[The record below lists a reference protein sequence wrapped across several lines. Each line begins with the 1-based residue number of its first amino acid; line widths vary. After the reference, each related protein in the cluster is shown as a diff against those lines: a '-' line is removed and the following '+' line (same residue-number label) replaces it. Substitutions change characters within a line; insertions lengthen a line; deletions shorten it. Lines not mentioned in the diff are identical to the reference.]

1 MSVVKV
7 EAPSHS
13 YEVLIDE
20 FTLDH
25 VGDLCRSISG
35 GDACCVVSDS
45 NVAPLYLDRAKTS
58 LEAAGYR
65 VETFVF
71 PAGEQSKTLST
82 YAQALSAFANAGL
95 TRSSL
100 VVALGG
106 GVVGDLAGFAAA
118 TYMRGIRCVQVPT
131 SLLACVDSSVGG
143 KTAVDLPEGK
153 NLVGAFFQPDAVLV
167 DTSLL
172 ATLPEHFFID
182 GCGEVLKYGVIF
194 DSDLFAELESCS
206 ASDMR
211 LGEVIARCVQ
221 LKRDV
226 VQADEKEAG
235 QRQLLNFGHTLG
247 HAIEKLS
254 GFTVTHG
261 FAVACGM
268 VLVAKA
274 SAKRGWLSAQD
285 AQRIER
291 AVRAWGLLAD
301 TNESAQ
307 AIYDAA
313 LADKKRRGSTMNVV
327 VASEIGKARIESLKL
342 DDFRTF
348 VGQALAR

>member
-1 MSVVKV
+1 MSVIKV
-7 EAPSHS
+7 DAASHS
-13 YEVLIDE
+13 YDVFVDE
-20 FTLDH
+20 FTLDQLGE
-25 VGDLCRSISG
+25 VCRDVSG
-35 GDACCVVSDS
+35 GDACCIVSDS
-45 NVAPLYLDRAKTS
+45 NVAPLYLSRAKAS
-58 LEAAGYR
+58 LESAGYA
-65 VETFVF
+65 VSSFVF
-71 PAGEQSKTLST
+71 EAGEQSKTLQT
-82 YAQALSAFANAGL
+82 YAQTQQAFAHAGL

-153 NLVGAFFQPDAVLV
+153 NLVGAFFQPDAVLI

-172 ATLPEHFFID
+172 ATLPEHFLID

-194 DSDLFAELESCS
+194 DKELFAQLEACA

-211 LGEVIARCVQ
+211 LPEVIARCVE

-226 VQADEKEAG
+226 VVADEKEAG
-235 QRQLLNFGHTLG
+235 ARQLLNFGHTLG

-254 GFTVTHG
+254 NFTVTHG

-274 SAKRGWLSAQD
+274 SVARGCLSAAD
-285 AQRIER
+285 AMRIEST
-291 AVRAWGLLAD
+291 VRAWGLLAE
-301 TNESAQ
+301 TEEPAS
-307 AIYDAA
+307 AIYEAA
-313 LADKKRRGSTMNVV
+313 LADKKRHGSTMNVV
-327 VASEIGKARIESLKL
+327 VASEIGTSRIETLTL
-342 DDFRTF
+342 DDFRAF
-348 VGQALAR
+348 VHDACV

>member
-1 MSVVKV
+1 MSVIKV
-7 EAPSHS
+7 DAASHS
-13 YEVLIDE
+13 YDVFVDE
-20 FTLDH
+20 FTLDQLGE
-25 VGDLCRSISG
+25 VCRDVSG
-35 GDACCVVSDS
+35 GDACCIVSDS
-45 NVAPLYLDRAKTS
+45 NVAPLYLSRAKAS
-58 LEAAGYR
+58 LEAAGYT
-65 VETFVF
+65 VSSFVF
-71 PAGEQSKTLST
+71 EAGEQSKTLQT
-82 YAQALSAFANAGL
+82 YAQAQQAFTHAGL

-153 NLVGAFFQPDAVLV
+153 NLVGAFFQPDAVLI

-172 ATLPEHFFID
+172 ATLPEHFLID

-194 DSDLFAELESCS
+194 DKELFAQLEACA
-206 ASDMR
+206 ASDMC
-211 LGEVIARCVQ
+211 LPEVIGRCVE

-226 VQADEKEAG
+226 VVADEKEAG
-235 QRQLLNFGHTLG
+235 ARQLLNFGHTLG

-254 GFTVTHG
+254 NFTVTHG

-274 SAKRGWLSAQD
+274 SVARGWLSAAD
-285 AQRIER
+285 AVRIEST
-291 AVRAWGLLAD
+291 VRAWGLLAE
-301 TNESAQ
+301 TEEPAS
-307 AIYDAA
+307 AIYEAA
-313 LADKKRRGSTMNVV
+313 LADKKRHGSTMNVV
-327 VASEIGKARIESLKL
+327 VASEIGTSRIETLTL
-342 DDFRTF
+342 DDFRAF
-348 VGQALAR
+348 VHDACV